1 MNNHKVIYQIKTI
14 IHLKILIN
22 PIKIKLMKINP
33 IINLLLITHLR
44 MIHQMIK
51 TVYPIIMKVL
61 LMIYLMTKM
70 EHLMIKIKF
79 QVIDLKIKM
88 VHPTIKQIQMNNLI
102 IKITI
107 LTKHLMIKLIQM
119 NNLIIKIT
127 IPIKHLITTYLIKK
141 GNQMIIKLQK
151 KQIQI
156 IKNQKNHKNPKLNI
170 KKDQN
175 KK

>member
-1 MNNHKVIYQIKTI
+1 MKINLIINLLSI
-14 IHLKILIN
+14 IHLK
-22 PIKIKLMKINP
+22 
-33 IINLLLITHLR
+33 

-51 TVYPIIMKVL
+51 TVHPIIMKVL

-70 EHLMIKIKF
+70 EHPIIKIKF

-88 VHPTIKQIQMNNLI
+88 VHLMIKLIPMNNPTIKTTTPI
-102 IKITI
+102 
-107 LTKHLMIKLIQM
+107 KHLMIKLIQM
-119 NNLIIKIT
+119 NNPIIKIT
-127 IPIKHLITTYLIKK
+127 TPIKHLITIYLIKK

-151 KQIQI
+151 KRIQI
-156 IKNQKNHKNPKLNI
+156 IKNQKNHKSPKLNI